1 MIDMLLVRN
10 RIILSSIKKSILKM
24 IYRKRFFYGN
34 KIYISNFR
42 KKI

>member
-24 IYRKRFFYGN
+24 IYRKRFFMVNNFILG
-34 KIYISNFR
+34 KDLIY
-42 KKI
+42 

>member
-24 IYRKRFFYGN
+24 IYRKDFFMVNNFILG
-34 KIYISNFR
+34 KDLIY
-42 KKI
+42 